1 MKKLS
6 LLKNCTFLFLVFLIG
21 FESHAQFFP
30 EKKYPQDFFQWP
42 VGTEPGIVANFG
54 ELRPNHYHMGL
65 DCRTESRVNLPVLA
79 AADGYVSKINIDPTG
94 FGRALYISHPNGMT
108 TLYAHLNDFSPDIE
122 SYIQEQQYK
131 LKQWKVQIDV
141 PANLLKVQKG
151 EFIARSGNT
160 GGSQGP
166 HLHFEVRDTK
176 TDKVLNPLLMG
187 FPIEDNIP
195 PVILKLAVYD
205 RHYSTYEQTPKIY
218 ALKKINGVYQP
229 VGGKIKVSTDLV
241 SFAISAFDK
250 YTGSTNQNGIY
261 SAILFNNGKAITG
274 FAMDS
279 ISYDETRYLN
289 AHIDF
294 KTRNNGGPFLQHVS
308 PLPGYQQGIYKTVK
322 GENGNIQLQ
331 TEVSNE
337 IKIAVSDAAGNV
349 SNIIFTINDNGIREK
364 RKSFAGPLFEPNNIN
379 VFENDK
385 VSFYMKDSAIY
396 DAFHFNFRE
405 VQNAL
410 GTAYYLQDDDVPVQ
424 QYYPIKIKGNFN
436 VEDTG
441 KIEMK
446 MISHGRT
453 KFRKAIYKNGWY
465 ESSFRDFGVFQL
477 VKDITPPV
485 VTPLWGFRDGVDAS
499 NMNRIAFSAIDNT
512 QEIVDFTGLLDGQWL
527 LFSNDKGKTFIYNF
541 DKYCTPGEHSLELI
555 VRDVVGN
562 ETRKVYRF
570 RR

>member
-1 MKKLS
+1 MMRKIIYS
-6 LLKNCTFLFLVFLIG
+6 FVLVCFIVPH
-21 FESHAQFFP
+21 FVSAQFFDH
-30 EKKYPQDFFQWP
+30 KAYPQHYFQWP
-42 VGTEPGIVANFG
+42 VGTAPGIVANFG

-65 DCRTESRVNLPVLA
+65 DCRTESRVNLSVLA

-108 TLYAHLNDFSPDIE
+108 TLYAHLNDFSPEIE
-122 SYIQEQQYK
+122 NYIQEQQYK
-131 LKQWKVQIDV
+131 LKQWRVQIEV
-141 PANLLKVQKG
+141 PADLLKVSKG
-151 EFIARSGNT
+151 QLIARSGNT

-176 TDKVLNPLLMG
+176 SDKVLNPLLMG
-187 FPIEDNIP
+187 FPIEDNIA

-205 RHYSTYEQTPKIY
+205 RRYSTYEQTPKIY
-218 ALKKINGVYQP
+218 ALKKVNGVYQP
-229 VGGKIKVSTDLV
+229 LGGKIKVNTDKV

-261 SAILFNNGKAITG
+261 SAVLFNNGKAISG

-279 ISYDETRYLN
+279 ISYDETRFLN

-294 KTRNNGGPFLQHVS
+294 KTRNNGGPFLQYLS
-308 PLPGYQQGIYKTVK
+308 PLPGYKDGIYKTAK
-322 GENGNIQLQ
+322 GENGIITLFDENAHD
-331 TEVSNE
+331 
-337 IKIAVSDAAGNV
+337 IKIEVVDAQNNSSTLKFDLIKEAVS
-349 SNIIFTINDNGIREK
+349 EK
-364 RKSFAGPLFEPNNIN
+364 KNTQGLIFEPNTINI
-379 VFENDK
+379 FENEK

-396 DAFHFNFRE
+396 DYFHFKFRE
-405 VQNAL
+405 APNAM

-436 VEDTG
+436 IEDTS

-453 KFRKAIYKNGWY
+453 KFKKAVYKNGWY
-465 ESSFRDFGVFQL
+465 ESSFRDFGMFQL
-477 VKDITPPV
+477 ILDKTPPV
-485 VTPLWGFRDGVDAS
+485 VSPLWGFRDGADVS
-499 NMNRIAFSAIDNT
+499 KTNKIAFSAIDNT
-512 QEIVDFTGLLDGQWL
+512 EEIVDFTGLLDGQWL

-555 VRDVVGN
+555 VKDVVGN
-562 ETRKVYRF
+562 TTRKVYRF

>member
-1 MKKLS
+1 MVL
-6 LLKNCTFLFLVFLIG
+6 LIG
-21 FESHAQFFP
+21 STSFAQLFP
-30 EKKYPQDFFQWP
+30 QKKYPQDYFQWP

-108 TLYAHLNDFSPDIE
+108 TLYAHLNDFSPEIE
-122 SYIQEQQYK
+122 NYIQEQQYK
-131 LKQWKVQIDV
+131 LKQWRVQIDV
-141 PANLLKVQKG
+141 PANLLNVKKG
-151 EFIARSGNT
+151 ELIARSGNT

-187 FPIEDNIP
+187 FPIEDNIA

-205 RHYSTYEQTPKIY
+205 RRYSTYEQIPKIY
-218 ALKKINGVYQP
+218 ALKKVNGVYQP
-229 VGGKIKVSTDLV
+229 LGGKIKVNTDKV
-241 SFAISAFDK
+241 SFAICAFDK

-261 SAILFNNGKAITG
+261 SAVLFNNGKVISG

-279 ISYDETRYLN
+279 ISYDETRFLN

-294 KTRNNGGPFLQHVS
+294 KTKNNGGPFLQYLS
-308 PLPGYQQGIYKTVK
+308 PLPGYKEGIYKTAK
-322 GENGNIQLQ
+322 GENGIITLFDENAHDMKI
-331 TEVSNE
+331 EVVDAQNNSSIMKFDL
-337 IKIAVSDAAGNV
+337 IKEAVS
-349 SNIIFTINDNGIREK
+349 EK
-364 RKSFAGPLFEPNNIN
+364 KNTQGLIFEPNTINI
-379 VFENDK
+379 FENDK

-396 DAFHFNFRE
+396 DYFHFKFRE
-405 VQNAL
+405 APNAL

-436 VEDTG
+436 IEDTG

-446 MISHGRT
+446 MNSHGRT
-453 KFRKAIYKNGWY
+453 KFKKAVYKNGWY

-477 VKDITPPV
+477 ILDKTPPV
-485 VTPLWGFRDGVDAS
+485 VAPLWGFRDGADVS
-499 NMNRIAFSAIDNT
+499 KTNKIAISAIDNT

-555 VRDVVGN
+555 VKDLVGN
-562 ETRKVYRF
+562 TTRKVYRF

>member
-1 MKKLS
+1 MRKIIYS
-6 LLKNCTFLFLVFLIG
+6 FVLVCFIVPH
-21 FESHAQFFP
+21 FVSAQFFDH
-30 EKKYPQDFFQWP
+30 KAYPQHYFQWP
-42 VGTEPGIVANFG
+42 VGTAPGIVANFG

-65 DCRTESRVNLPVLA
+65 DCRTESRVNLSVLA

-108 TLYAHLNDFSPDIE
+108 TLYAHLNDFSPEIE
-122 SYIQEQQYK
+122 NYIQEQQYK
-131 LKQWKVQIDV
+131 LKQWRVQIDV
-141 PANLLKVQKG
+141 PANLLNVKKG
-151 EFIARSGNT
+151 ELIARSGNT

-187 FPIEDNIP
+187 FPIEDNIA

-205 RHYSTYEQTPKIY
+205 RRYSTYEQTPKIY
-218 ALKKINGVYQP
+218 ALKKVNGVYQP
-229 VGGKIKVSTDLV
+229 LGGKIKVNTDKV

-261 SAILFNNGKAITG
+261 SAVLFNNGKAISG

-279 ISYDETRYLN
+279 ISYDETRFLN

-294 KTRNNGGPFLQHVS
+294 KTKNNGGPFLQYLS
-308 PLPGYQQGIYKTVK
+308 PLPGYKDGIYKTAK
-322 GENGNIQLQ
+322 GENGIITLFDENAHD
-331 TEVSNE
+331 
-337 IKIAVSDAAGNV
+337 IKIEVVDAQNNSSILKFDLIKEAVS
-349 SNIIFTINDNGIREK
+349 EK
-364 RKSFAGPLFEPNNIN
+364 KNTQGLIFEPNTINI
-379 VFENDK
+379 FENDK

-396 DAFHFNFRE
+396 DYFHFKFRE
-405 VQNAL
+405 APNVM

-436 VEDTG
+436 IEDTG

-453 KFRKAIYKNGWY
+453 KFKKAVYKNGWY
-465 ESSFRDFGVFQL
+465 ESSFRDFGMFQL
-477 VKDITPPV
+477 ILDKTPPV
-485 VTPLWGFRDGVDAS
+485 VSPLWGFRDGADVS
-499 NMNRIAFSAIDNT
+499 KTNKIAFSAIDNT

-555 VRDVVGN
+555 VKDVVGN
-562 ETRKVYRF
+562 ETRKMYRF

>member
-1 MKKLS
+1 
-6 LLKNCTFLFLVFLIG
+6 LFG
-21 FESHAQFFP
+21 FAAFAQLFP
-30 EKKYPQDFFQWP
+30 EKNYPQHYFQWP
-42 VGTEPGIVANFG
+42 VGTAPGIVANFG

-108 TLYAHLNDFSPDIE
+108 TLYAHLNEFNPEIE
-122 SYIQEQQYK
+122 NYIEEQQYK
-131 LKQWKVQIDV
+131 LKQWKVQIEV
-141 PANLLKVQKG
+141 PANVLKVEKG

-176 TDKVLNPLLMG
+176 SDKVLNPLLMG
-187 FPIEDNIP
+187 FPIEDNIA

-205 RHYSTYEQTPKIY
+205 RRYSTYEQTPKIY
-218 ALKKINGVYQP
+218 ALKKVNGVYQP
-229 VGGKIKVSTDLV
+229 LGGKIKVNTDKV

-261 SAILFNNGKAITG
+261 SAILFNNDKAISG
-274 FAMDS
+274 FEMDI
-279 ISYDETRYLN
+279 ISYDETRFLN

-294 KTRNNGGPFLQHVS
+294 KTRNNGGPFLQYLS
-308 PLPGYQQGIYKTVK
+308 PLPGYQNGIYKTAK
-322 GENGNIQLQ
+322 GENGIIYLSDENIH
-331 TEVSNE
+331 N
-337 IKIAVSDAAGNV
+337 IKIDVADAQNNSSVLKFDLIKESVSEKK
-349 SNIIFTINDNGIREK
+349 NISG
-364 RKSFAGPLFEPNNIN
+364 LVFEPNTINI
-379 VFENDK
+379 FENDK

-396 DAFHFNFRE
+396 DYFHFKFRE
-405 VQNAL
+405 APNAL

-436 VEDTG
+436 IEDTG

-446 MISHGRT
+446 MMSHGRT
-453 KFRKAIYKNGWY
+453 KFKKAIYKNGWY
-465 ESSFRDFGVFQL
+465 ESSFRDFGMFQL
-477 VKDITPPV
+477 ILDKTPPV
-485 VTPLWGFRDGVDAS
+485 VAPLWGFRDGADVS
-499 NMNRIAFSAIDNT
+499 KTNKIAFSAIDNT

-555 VRDVVGN
+555 VKDLVGN
-562 ETRKVYRF
+562 TTRKVYRF

>member
-1 MKKLS
+1 MKKIIYS
-6 LLKNCTFLFLVFLIG
+6 FVLVCFIVPH
-21 FESHAQFFP
+21 FVSAQFFDH
-30 EKKYPQDFFQWP
+30 KAYPQNYFQWP
-42 VGTEPGIVANFG
+42 VGTAPGIVANFG

-65 DCRTESRVNLPVLA
+65 DCRTESRVNLPILA

-108 TLYAHLNDFSPDIE
+108 TLYAHLNDFSPEIE
-122 SYIQEQQYK
+122 NYIQEQQYK
-131 LKQWKVQIDV
+131 LKQWRVQIEV
-141 PANLLKVQKG
+141 PANLLNVKKG
-151 EFIARSGNT
+151 ELIARSGNT

-205 RHYSTYEQTPKIY
+205 RRYSTYEQTPKIY
-218 ALKKINGVYQP
+218 ALKKVNGIYQP
-229 VGGKIKVSTDLV
+229 LGGKIKVNTDKV
-241 SFAISAFDK
+241 SFAISAFDI

-261 SAILFNNGKAITG
+261 SAVLFNNGKAISG

-294 KTRNNGGPFLQHVS
+294 KTRNNGGAFLQHVS
-308 PLPGYQQGIYKTVK
+308 PLPGYQHGIYKTSK
-322 GENGNIQLQ
+322 GENGNVYLQ
-331 TEVSNE
+331 IGVTNE

-349 SNIIFTINDNGIREK
+349 SNIIFTINDDGIREK
-364 RKSFAGPLFEPNNIN
+364 RKSFEGQLFEPNNIN

-396 DAFHFNFRE
+396 DSFHFSFRE
-405 VQNAL
+405 VVTAT
-410 GTAYYLQDDDVPVQ
+410 GPAYYLQDDEVPVQ

-436 VEDTG
+436 IEDTG

-446 MISHGRT
+446 MNSHGKT
-453 KFRKAIYKNGWY
+453 KFKKAVYKNGWY

-477 VKDITPPV
+477 VLDKTPPLV
-485 VTPLWGFRDGVDAS
+485 APLWGFRDGADVS
-499 NMNRIAFSAIDNT
+499 KMNKIAFSAIDNT
-512 QEIVDFTGLLDGQWL
+512 DEIVDFTGLLDGQWL

-555 VRDVVGN
+555 VKDVVGN
-562 ETRKVYRF
+562 ETRKRYRF

>member
-1 MKKLS
+1 MMKKIIY
-6 LLKNCTFLFLVFLIG
+6 CFVLVCFIVPR
-21 FESHAQFFP
+21 FVSAQFFDQ
-30 EKKYPQDFFQWP
+30 KAYPQNYFQWP
-42 VGTEPGIVANFG
+42 VGTAPGIVANFG

-65 DCRTESRVNLPVLA
+65 DCRTESRVNLPILA
-79 AADGYVSKINIDPTG
+79 AADGYISKINIDPTG

-108 TLYAHLNDFSPDIE
+108 TLYSHLNDFSPEIE
-122 SYIQEQQYK
+122 NYIQAQQYK
-131 LKQWKVQIDV
+131 LKLWKVQIEV
-141 PANLLKVQKG
+141 PANLLNVKKG
-151 EFIARSGNT
+151 ELIARSGNT

-205 RHYSTYEQTPKIY
+205 RRYSTYEQTPKIY
-218 ALKKINGVYQP
+218 ALKKVNGVYQP
-229 VGGKIKVSTDLV
+229 LGGKIKVNTNQV

-261 SAILFNNGKAITG
+261 SAVLFNNGKAISG

-294 KTRNNGGPFLQHVS
+294 KTRNNGGAFLQHVS
-308 PLPGYQQGIYKTVK
+308 PLPGYQHGIYKTSK
-322 GENGNIQLQ
+322 GENGNVYLQ
-331 TEVSNE
+331 IGVTNE
-337 IKIAVSDAAGNV
+337 IKIAVSDVAGNV
-349 SNIIFTINDNGIREK
+349 SNIIFTINDDGIREK
-364 RKSFAGPLFEPNNIN
+364 RKSFEGQLFEPNNIN

-396 DAFHFNFRE
+396 DSFHFLFRE
-405 VQNAL
+405 VVTAI
-410 GTAYYLQDDDVPVQ
+410 GPAYYLQDDEIPVQ

-436 VEDTG
+436 IEDTG

-446 MISHGRT
+446 MNSHGKT
-453 KFRKAIYKNGWY
+453 KFKKAVYKNGWY
-465 ESSFRDFGVFQL
+465 EASFRDFGVFQL
-477 VKDITPPV
+477 ILDKTPPV
-485 VTPLWGFRDGVDAS
+485 VTPIWGFKDGVVAS
-499 NMNRIAFSAIDNT
+499 KMNSIAFSAIDNT
-512 QEIVDFTGLLDGQWL
+512 EEIVDFTGLLDGQWL
-527 LFSNDKGKTFIYNF
+527 LFSNDKGKTFIYKF
-541 DKYCTPGEHSLELI
+541 DKYCPPGEHSLELI
-555 VRDVVGN
+555 VKDVVGN
-562 ETRKVYRF
+562 TTRKVYRF

>member
-1 MKKLS
+1 MKKIIYS
-6 LLKNCTFLFLVFLIG
+6 FVLVCFIVPH
-21 FESHAQFFP
+21 FVSAQFFDH
-30 EKKYPQDFFQWP
+30 KAYPQNYFQWP
-42 VGTEPGIVANFG
+42 VGTAPGIVANFG

-65 DCRTESRVNLPVLA
+65 DCRTESRVNLPILA

-108 TLYAHLNDFSPDIE
+108 TLYAHLNDFSPEIE
-122 SYIQEQQYK
+122 NYIQEQQYK
-131 LKQWKVQIDV
+131 LKLWKVQIEV
-141 PANLLKVQKG
+141 PANLLNVKKG
-151 EFIARSGNT
+151 ELIARSGNT

-205 RHYSTYEQTPKIY
+205 RRYSTYEQTPKIY
-218 ALKKINGVYQP
+218 ALKKVNGIYQP
-229 VGGKIKVSTDLV
+229 LGGKIKVNTDQV

-261 SAILFNNGKAITG
+261 SAVIFNNGKAISG

-294 KTRNNGGPFLQHVS
+294 KTRNNGGAFLQHVS
-308 PLPGYQQGIYKTVK
+308 PLPGYQHGIYKTSK
-322 GENGNIQLQ
+322 GENGNVYLQ
-331 TEVSNE
+331 IGVTNE

-349 SNIIFTINDNGIREK
+349 SNIIFTINDDGIREK
-364 RKSFAGPLFEPNNIN
+364 RKSFEGLLFEPNNIN

-396 DAFHFNFRE
+396 DSFHFSFRE
-405 VQNAL
+405 VVTAT
-410 GTAYYLQDDDVPVQ
+410 GPAYYLQDDEVPVQ

-436 VEDTG
+436 IEDTG

-446 MISHGRT
+446 MNSHGKT
-453 KFRKAIYKNGWY
+453 KFKKAVYKNGWY

-477 VKDITPPV
+477 VLDKTPPLV
-485 VTPLWGFRDGVDAS
+485 APLWGFRDGADVS
-499 NMNRIAFSAIDNT
+499 KMNKIAFSAIDNT
-512 QEIVDFTGLLDGQWL
+512 DEIVDFTGLLDGQWL

-555 VRDVVGN
+555 VKDVVGN
-562 ETRKVYRF
+562 ETRKRYRF

>member
-1 MKKLS
+1 MKKNLLLIVVLLMGLS
-6 LLKNCTFLFLVFLIG
+6 SFAQLFPKKN
-21 FESHAQFFP
+21 
-30 EKKYPQDFFQWP
+30 YPQNYFQWP

-108 TLYAHLNDFSPDIE
+108 TLYAHLNDFNPEIE
-122 SYIQEQQYK
+122 NYIQEQQYK
-131 LKQWKVQIDV
+131 LKQWRVQIEV
-141 PANLLKVQKG
+141 PANLLKVEKG

-205 RHYSTYEQTPKIY
+205 RRYSTYEQTPKIY
-218 ALKKINGVYQP
+218 ALKKVNGVYQP
-229 VGGKIKVSTDLV
+229 LGGKIKVNTNKV

-261 SAILFNNGKAITG
+261 KAIVFNNDKAISG
-274 FAMDS
+274 FEMDS
-279 ISYDETRYLN
+279 ISYDETRFLN

-294 KTRNNGGPFLQHVS
+294 KTRNNGGPFLQHLS
-308 PLPGYQQGIYKTVK
+308 PLPGYQDGIYKTAK
-322 GENGNIQLQ
+322 GENGIITLFDGNAHD
-331 TEVSNE
+331 
-337 IKIAVSDAAGNV
+337 IKIEVVDAQNNSSIVKFDLIMEAVS
-349 SNIIFTINDNGIREK
+349 EK
-364 RKSFAGPLFEPNNIN
+364 KNTPGLVFEPNTINI
-379 VFENDK
+379 FENDK

-396 DAFHFNFRE
+396 DNFHFKFRE
-405 VQNAL
+405 APNAL
-410 GTAYYLQDDDVPVQ
+410 GTAYYLHDEDVPVQ

-436 VEDTG
+436 IEDTG

-446 MISHGRT
+446 INSHGRT
-453 KFRKAIYKNGWY
+453 KFKKAVYKNGWY

-477 VKDITPPV
+477 ILDKTPPV
-485 VTPLWGFRDGVDAS
+485 VAPLWGFRDGADVS
-499 NMNRIAFSAIDNT
+499 KLNRIAFSAIDNT

-555 VRDVVGN
+555 VKDVVGN
-562 ETRKVYRF
+562 ETRKIYRF

>member
-1 MKKLS
+1 MRKIIYSFVLVCIFIPRFV
-6 LLKNCTFLFLVFLIG
+6 NAQLF
-21 FESHAQFFP
+21 EHKAYSQN
-30 EKKYPQDFFQWP
+30 YFQWP

-108 TLYAHLNDFSPDIE
+108 TLYAHLNDFNPEIE
-122 SYIQEQQYK
+122 DYIHEQQYK
-131 LKQWKVQIDV
+131 LKQWKVQIEV
-141 PANLLKVQKG
+141 PANLLKVKKG
-151 EFIARSGNT
+151 ELIAQSGNT

-205 RHYSTYEQTPKIY
+205 RRYSTYEQTPKIY
-218 ALKKINGVYQP
+218 ALKKVNGVYQP
-229 VGGKIKVSTDLV
+229 IGGKIKVNTDKV

-261 SAILFNNGKAITG
+261 SAILFINDKAISG
-274 FAMDS
+274 FEMDS

-294 KTRNNGGPFLQHVS
+294 KTRNNGGPFLQHLS
-308 PLPGYQQGIYKTVK
+308 PLPGYKDGIYKTAK
-322 GENGNIQLQ
+322 GENGVVKL
-331 TEVSNE
+331 EAGMVKD
-337 IKIAVSDAAGNV
+337 IKIEVADAAGNT
-349 SNIIFTINDNGIREK
+349 SNVAFTITADGIQEM
-364 RKSFAGPLFEPNNIN
+364 RKEFFGPQFEPNQINI
-379 VFENDK
+379 FENDK
-385 VSFYMKDSAIY
+385 LSFYMKDSAIY
-396 DAFHFNFRE
+396 DFFHFKIRE
-405 VQNAL
+405 VNNAA
-410 GTAYYLQDDDVPVQ
+410 GTAFYLQDDEVPVQ
-424 QYYPIKIKGNFN
+424 QYFPIKIKGNFN

-446 MISHGRT
+446 MNSHGGT
-453 KFRKAIYKNGWY
+453 KFKKAVYKNGWY
-465 ESSFRDFGVFQL
+465 EASFRDFGLFQL
-477 VKDITPPV
+477 VVDKTPPV
-485 VTPLWGFRDGVDAS
+485 VAPLWGFRDGVDAS
-499 NMNRIAFSAIDNT
+499 KMNRIAFSAIDNT
-512 QEIVDFTGLLDGQWL
+512 EEIVDFTGLLDGQWL
-527 LFSNDKGKTFIYNF
+527 LFSNDKGRTFIYNF
-541 DKYCTPGEHSLELI
+541 DKYCPPGEHSLELI
-555 VRDVVGN
+555 VKDVVGN

>member
-1 MKKLS
+1 MMRKIIYS
-6 LLKNCTFLFLVFLIG
+6 FVLVCFIVPH
-21 FESHAQFFP
+21 FVSAQFFDH
-30 EKKYPQDFFQWP
+30 KAYPQNYFQWP
-42 VGTEPGIVANFG
+42 VGTAPGIVANFG

-65 DCRTESRVNLPVLA
+65 DCRTESRVNLPILA

-108 TLYAHLNDFSPDIE
+108 TLYAHLNDFSSEIE
-122 SYIQEQQYK
+122 NYIQEQQYK
-131 LKQWKVQIDV
+131 LKLWKVQIEV
-141 PANLLKVQKG
+141 PANLLKVEKG
-151 EFIARSGNT
+151 KFIARSGNT

-205 RHYSTYEQTPKIY
+205 RRYSTYEQTPKIY
-218 ALKKINGVYQP
+218 ALKKVNGIYQP
-229 VGGKIKVSTDLV
+229 LGGKIKVNTDQV

-261 SAILFNNGKAITG
+261 SAVIFNNGKAISG

-294 KTRNNGGPFLQHVS
+294 KTRNNGGAFLQHVS
-308 PLPGYQQGIYKTVK
+308 PLPGYQHGIYKTSK
-322 GENGNIQLQ
+322 GENGNVYLQ
-331 TEVSNE
+331 IGVTNE

-349 SNIIFTINDNGIREK
+349 SNIIFTINDDGIREK
-364 RKSFAGPLFEPNNIN
+364 RKSFEGQLFEPNYIN

-396 DAFHFNFRE
+396 DSFHFSFRE
-405 VQNAL
+405 VVTAT
-410 GTAYYLQDDDVPVQ
+410 GPAYYLQDDEVPVQ

-436 VEDTG
+436 IEDTG

-446 MISHGRT
+446 MNSHGKT
-453 KFRKAIYKNGWY
+453 KFKKAVYKNGWY

-477 VKDITPPV
+477 VLDKTPPV
-485 VTPLWGFRDGVDAS
+485 VAPLWGFRDGADVS
-499 NMNRIAFSAIDNT
+499 KMNKIAFSAIDNT
-512 QEIVDFTGLLDGQWL
+512 DEIVDFTGLLDGKWL

-555 VRDVVGN
+555 VKDVVGN
-562 ETRKVYRF
+562 TTRKVYRF

>member
-1 MKKLS
+1 MMKKIIYNS
-6 LLKNCTFLFLVFLIG
+6 VLFCFIIPHFV
-21 FESHAQFFP
+21 SAQFFDNKVYP
-30 EKKYPQDFFQWP
+30 KYYFQWP
-42 VGTEPGIVANFG
+42 VETEPGIVANFG

-65 DCRTESRVNLPVLA
+65 DCRTESRVNMPILA

-94 FGRALYISHPNGMT
+94 FGRALYISHPNRMT
-108 TLYAHLNDFSPDIE
+108 TLYAHLNDFSPEIE
-122 SYIQEQQYK
+122 NYIQEQQYK
-131 LKQWKVQIDV
+131 LQQWKLQIDV
-141 PANLLKVQKG
+141 PTNLLKVTKG
-151 EFIARSGNT
+151 ELIARSGNT

-205 RHYSTYEQTPKIY
+205 RCYSTYEQSPKIY
-218 ALKKINGVYQP
+218 TLKKVNGMYQP
-229 VGGKIKVSTDLV
+229 LGGKIKVNTNKV

-250 YTGSTNQNGIY
+250 YTGSTNQNGIF
-261 SAILFNNGKAITG
+261 SAVLFNNGKAISG

-308 PLPGYQQGIYKTVK
+308 PLPGYQHGIYKTAK
-322 GENGNIQLQ
+322 GENGNVNLE
-331 TEVSNE
+331 TGLENE

-349 SNIIFTINDNGIREK
+349 SNIIFTIKDDGIREK
-364 RKSFAGPLFEPNNIN
+364 RKSFEGLLFEPNNIN

-396 DAFHFNFRE
+396 DSFHFKLRE
-405 VQNAL
+405 VATST
-410 GTAYYLQDDDVPVQ
+410 GPAYYLQDDEVPVQ
-424 QYYPIKIKGNFN
+424 QYYPIKIKGNFKI
-436 VEDTG
+436 EDTG

-446 MISHGRT
+446 LISHGKT
-453 KFRKAIYKNGWY
+453 KFKKAVYKNGWH

-477 VKDITPPV
+477 VLDKTPPV
-485 VTPLWGFRDGVDAS
+485 VAPLWGFRDGADVS
-499 NMNRIAFSAIDNT
+499 KINKIAFSAIDNT
-512 QEIVDFTGLLDGQWL
+512 NEIVDFTGSLDGQWL
-527 LFSNDKGKTFIYNF
+527 LFSNDKGKTFIYDF
-541 DKYCTPGEHSLELI
+541 DKNCTPGEHSLVLI
-555 VRDVVGN
+555 VKDVVGN
-562 ETRKVYRF
+562 TTRKVYRF

>member
-1 MKKLS
+1 MKKY
-6 LLKNCTFLFLVFLIG
+6 LLLIIILFIGSATF
-21 FESHAQFFP
+21 AQLFP
-30 EKKYPQDFFQWP
+30 EKNYPQHYFQWP

-108 TLYAHLNDFSPDIE
+108 TLYAHLNDFNPEIE
-122 SYIQEQQYK
+122 NYIEEQQYK
-131 LKQWKVQIDV
+131 LQQWKVQIDV
-141 PANLLKVQKG
+141 PANLLKVTKG
-151 EFIARSGNT
+151 ELIARSGNT

-176 TDKVLNPLLMG
+176 SDKVLNPLLMG

-205 RHYSTYEQTPKIY
+205 RRYSTYEQTPKIY
-218 ALKKINGVYQP
+218 ALKKVNGVYQP
-229 VGGKIKVSTDLV
+229 LGGKIKVNTNKV

-261 SAILFNNGKAITG
+261 RAVIYDNDESISG
-274 FAMDS
+274 FEMDS

-294 KTRNNGGPFLQHVS
+294 KTRNNGGPFLQYLS
-308 PLPGYQQGIYKTVK
+308 PLPGYKDGIYKTAK
-322 GENGNIQLQ
+322 GENGIITLSDENAH
-331 TEVSNE
+331 N
-337 IKIAVSDAAGNV
+337 IKIEVLDAHNNSSILKFDLVKDIVSEKK
-349 SNIIFTINDNGIREK
+349 NIPGLI
-364 RKSFAGPLFEPNNIN
+364 FEPNTIN

-396 DAFHFNFRE
+396 DYFHFKFRE
-405 VQNAL
+405 APNTM
-410 GTAYYLQDDDVPVQ
+410 GTAYYLQDDEVPVQ
-424 QYYPIKIKGNFN
+424 QYFPIKIKGNFN
-436 VEDTG
+436 IEDTG

-453 KFRKAIYKNGWY
+453 KFKKAVYKNGWY

-477 VKDITPPV
+477 ILDKTPPV
-485 VTPLWGFRDGVDAS
+485 VAPLWGFRDGANVS
-499 NMNRIAFSAIDNT
+499 KVNKIAFSAIDNT

-527 LFSNDKGKTFIYNF
+527 LFTNDKGKTFIYNF

-555 VRDVVGN
+555 VKDVVGN
-562 ETRKVYRF
+562 TTRKVYRF

>member
-1 MKKLS
+1 MKKN
-6 LLKNCTFLFLVFLIG
+6 LLFVTALLFCSF
-21 FESHAQFFP
+21 SQAQLFP
-30 EKKYPQDFFQWP
+30 EKKYPQNYFQWP

-108 TLYAHLNDFSPDIE
+108 TLYAHLNDFSPEIE
-122 SYIQEQQYK
+122 NYIEEQQYK
-131 LKQWKVQIDV
+131 LQQWKVQIDV
-141 PANLLKVQKG
+141 PANLLKVTKG
-151 EFIARSGNT
+151 ELIARSGNT

-176 TDKVLNPLLMG
+176 SDKVLNPLLMG

-195 PVILKLAVYD
+195 PVILKLAIYD
-205 RHYSTYEQTPKIY
+205 RRYSTYEQMPKIY
-218 ALKKINGVYQP
+218 FLKKVNGVYQP
-229 VGGKIKVSTDLV
+229 LGGKIKVNTNKV

-261 SAILFNNGKAITG
+261 RAVIYDNDESISG
-274 FAMDS
+274 FEMDN

-294 KTRNNGGPFLQHVS
+294 KTRNNGGPFLQYLS
-308 PLPGYQQGIYKTVK
+308 PLPGYKDGIYKTAK
-322 GENGNIQLQ
+322 GENGIITLSDENAH
-331 TEVSNE
+331 S
-337 IKIAVSDAAGNV
+337 IKIEVIDAHNNSSILKFDLVKDVVSEKK
-349 SNIIFTINDNGIREK
+349 NIPGLI
-364 RKSFAGPLFEPNNIN
+364 FEPNTIN

-396 DAFHFNFRE
+396 DYFHFKFRE
-405 VQNAL
+405 APNAM
-410 GTAYYLQDDDVPVQ
+410 GTAYYLQDDEVPVQ
-424 QYYPIKIKGNFN
+424 QYFPIKIKGNFN
-436 VEDTG
+436 IEDTG

-453 KFRKAIYKNGWY
+453 KFKKAVYKNGWY

-477 VKDITPPV
+477 ILDKTPPV
-485 VTPLWGFRDGVDAS
+485 VAPLWGFRDGADVS
-499 NMNRIAFSAIDNT
+499 KINKIAFSAIDNT

-555 VRDVVGN
+555 VKDVVGN
-562 ETRKVYRF
+562 TTKKMYRF

>member
-1 MKKLS
+1 MKKIIYS
-6 LLKNCTFLFLVFLIG
+6 FVLVCFIVPH
-21 FESHAQFFP
+21 FVSAQFFDH
-30 EKKYPQDFFQWP
+30 KAYPQNYFQWP
-42 VGTEPGIVANFG
+42 VGTAPGIVANFG

-65 DCRTESRVNLPVLA
+65 DCRTESRVNLPILA

-108 TLYAHLNDFSPDIE
+108 TLYAHLNDFSPEIE
-122 SYIQEQQYK
+122 NYIQEQQYK
-131 LKQWKVQIDV
+131 LKLWKVQIEV
-141 PANLLKVQKG
+141 PANLLNVKKG
-151 EFIARSGNT
+151 ELIARSGNT

-205 RHYSTYEQTPKIY
+205 RRYSTYEQTPKIY
-218 ALKKINGVYQP
+218 ALKKVNGIYQP
-229 VGGKIKVSTDLV
+229 LGGKIKVNTDKV

-261 SAILFNNGKAITG
+261 SAVIFNNGKAISG

-294 KTRNNGGPFLQHVS
+294 KTRNNGGAFLQHVS
-308 PLPGYQQGIYKTVK
+308 PLPGYQHGIYKTSK
-322 GENGNIQLQ
+322 GENGNVYLQ
-331 TEVSNE
+331 IGVTNE

-349 SNIIFTINDNGIREK
+349 SNIIFTINDDGIREK
-364 RKSFAGPLFEPNNIN
+364 RKSFEGLLFEPNNIN

-396 DAFHFNFRE
+396 DSFHFSFRE
-405 VQNAL
+405 VVTAT
-410 GTAYYLQDDDVPVQ
+410 GPAYYLQDDEVPVQ

-436 VEDTG
+436 IEDTG

-446 MISHGRT
+446 MNSHGKT
-453 KFRKAIYKNGWY
+453 KFKKAVYKNGWY

-477 VKDITPPV
+477 VLDKTPPLV
-485 VTPLWGFRDGVDAS
+485 APLWGFRDGADVS
-499 NMNRIAFSAIDNT
+499 KMNKIAFSAIDNT
-512 QEIVDFTGLLDGQWL
+512 DEIVDFTGLLDGQWL

-555 VRDVVGN
+555 VKDVVGN
-562 ETRKVYRF
+562 ETRKRYRF

>member
-1 MKKLS
+1 MRKIIYS
-6 LLKNCTFLFLVFLIG
+6 FVLVCFIVPH
-21 FESHAQFFP
+21 FVSAQFFDH
-30 EKKYPQDFFQWP
+30 KAYPQNYFQWP
-42 VGTEPGIVANFG
+42 VGTAPGIVANFG

-65 DCRTESRVNLPVLA
+65 DCRTESRVNLPILA

-108 TLYAHLNDFSPDIE
+108 TLYAHLNDFSSEIE
-122 SYIQEQQYK
+122 NYIQEQQYK
-131 LKQWKVQIDV
+131 LKLWKVQIEV
-141 PANLLKVQKG
+141 PANLLKVEKG
-151 EFIARSGNT
+151 KFIARSGNT

-205 RHYSTYEQTPKIY
+205 RRYSTYEQTPKIY
-218 ALKKINGVYQP
+218 ALKKVNGIYQP
-229 VGGKIKVSTDLV
+229 LGGKIKVNTDQV

-261 SAILFNNGKAITG
+261 SAVIFNNGKAISG

-294 KTRNNGGPFLQHVS
+294 KTRNNGGAFLQHVS
-308 PLPGYQQGIYKTVK
+308 PLPGYQHGIYKTSK
-322 GENGNIQLQ
+322 GENGNVYLQ
-331 TEVSNE
+331 IGVTNE

-349 SNIIFTINDNGIREK
+349 SNIIFTINDDGIREK
-364 RKSFAGPLFEPNNIN
+364 RKSFEGQLFEPNYIN

-396 DAFHFNFRE
+396 DSFHFSFRE
-405 VQNAL
+405 VVTAT
-410 GTAYYLQDDDVPVQ
+410 GPAYYLQDDEVPVQ

-436 VEDTG
+436 IEDTG

-446 MISHGRT
+446 MNSHGKT
-453 KFRKAIYKNGWY
+453 KFKKAVYKNGWY

-477 VKDITPPV
+477 VLDKTPPV
-485 VTPLWGFRDGVDAS
+485 VAPLWGFRDGADVS
-499 NMNRIAFSAIDNT
+499 KMNKIAFSAIDNT
-512 QEIVDFTGLLDGQWL
+512 DEIVDFTGLLDGKWL

-555 VRDVVGN
+555 VKDVVGN
-562 ETRKVYRF
+562 TTRKVYRF

>member
-1 MKKLS
+1 MVL
-6 LLKNCTFLFLVFLIG
+6 LIG
-21 FESHAQFFP
+21 STSFAQLFP
-30 EKKYPQDFFQWP
+30 QKKYPQDYFQWP

-94 FGRALYISHPNGMT
+94 FGRALYISHPNGLT
-108 TLYAHLNDFSPDIE
+108 TLYAHLNDFNPEIE
-122 SYIQEQQYK
+122 NYIEEQQYK
-131 LKQWKVQIDV
+131 LKQWKVQIEV
-141 PANLLKVQKG
+141 PANLLKVEKG

-187 FPIEDNIP
+187 FPIQDNIEP
-195 PVILKLAVYD
+195 IILKLAVYD
-205 RHYSTYEQTPKIY
+205 RRYSTYEQTPKIY

-229 VGGKIKVSTDLV
+229 LGGKIKVNSDKV

-261 SAILFNNGKAITG
+261 SAILYNNEKAICG
-274 FAMDS
+274 FEMDS

-289 AHIDF
+289 AHIDH
-294 KTRNNGGPFLQHVS
+294 KTRNNGGPFLQYLS
-308 PLPGYQQGIYKTVK
+308 PLPGYKNGIYKTAT
-322 GENGNIQLQ
+322 GENGIITITDENAL
-331 TEVSNE
+331 S
-337 IKIAVSDAAGNV
+337 IKIVVSDANENFSTLKFDLIKDIV
-349 SNIIFTINDNGIREK
+349 PEK
-364 RKSFAGPLFEPNNIN
+364 KMISGQVFEPNQINI
-379 VFENDK
+379 FENDK
-385 VSFYMKDSAIY
+385 ISFYMKDSAIY
-396 DAFHFNFRE
+396 DFFHFKFRE
-405 VQNAL
+405 ASNAF
-410 GTAYYLQDDDVPVQ
+410 GTAFYLQDDEVPVQ

-446 MISHGRT
+446 MNSHGRT
-453 KFRKAIYKNGWY
+453 KFRKAVYKNGWY

-477 VKDITPPV
+477 ILDKTPPV
-485 VTPLWGFRDGVDAS
+485 VAPLWGFRDGVDAS
-499 NMNRIAFSAIDNT
+499 RLNSIAFSAIDNT
-512 QEIVDFTGLLDGQWL
+512 EEIVDFTGLLDGQWL
-527 LFSNDKGKTFIYNF
+527 LFSNDKGRTFTYKF
-541 DKYCTPGEHSLELI
+541 DKYCPPGEHSLELI
-555 VRDVVGN
+555 VKDLVGN
-562 ETRKVYRF
+562 ETRRVYRF

>member
-1 MKKLS
+1 V
-6 LLKNCTFLFLVFLIG
+6 LLFGFDTF
-21 FESHAQFFP
+21 AQLFP
-30 EKKYPQDFFQWP
+30 EKNYPQHYFQWP
-42 VGTEPGIVANFG
+42 VGTAPGIVANFG

-108 TLYAHLNDFSPDIE
+108 TLYAHLNEFNPEIE
-122 SYIQEQQYK
+122 NYIEEQQYK
-131 LKQWKVQIDV
+131 LKQWRVQIDV
-141 PANLLKVQKG
+141 PANILKVEKG

-176 TDKVLNPLLMG
+176 SDKVLNPLLMG
-187 FPIEDNIP
+187 FPIEDNIA

-205 RHYSTYEQTPKIY
+205 RRYSTYEQTPKIY
-218 ALKKINGVYQP
+218 ALKKVNGVYQP
-229 VGGKIKVSTDLV
+229 LGGKIKVNTDKV

-261 SAILFNNGKAITG
+261 SAILFNNYKAISG
-274 FAMDS
+274 FEMDS
-279 ISYDETRYLN
+279 ISYDETRFLN

-294 KTRNNGGPFLQHVS
+294 KTRNNGGPFLQYLS
-308 PLPGYQQGIYKTVK
+308 PLPGYQDGIYKTAK
-322 GENGNIQLQ
+322 GENGIITLND
-331 TEVSNE
+331 ENAHE
-337 IKIAVSDAAGNV
+337 IKIEVADAQNNSSVLKFDLVKESVS
-349 SNIIFTINDNGIREK
+349 EK
-364 RKSFAGPLFEPNNIN
+364 KNTPGLVFEPNTINI
-379 VFENDK
+379 FENDK

-396 DAFHFNFRE
+396 DYFHFKFRE
-405 VQNAL
+405 APNAL

-424 QYYPIKIKGNFN
+424 QYYPIKIKGNFKI
-436 VEDTG
+436 EDTG

-446 MISHGRT
+446 MMSHGRT
-453 KFRKAIYKNGWY
+453 KFKKAVYKNGWY

-477 VKDITPPV
+477 ILDKTPPV
-485 VTPLWGFRDGVDAS
+485 VAPLWGFRDGADVS
-499 NMNRIAFSAIDNT
+499 KTNKIAFSAIDNT

-555 VRDVVGN
+555 VKDVVGN

-570 RR
+570 MR

>member
-1 MKKLS
+1 MGLSSFAQLFPKK
-6 LLKNCTFLFLVFLIG
+6 N
-21 FESHAQFFP
+21 
-30 EKKYPQDFFQWP
+30 YPQNYFQWP

-108 TLYAHLNDFSPDIE
+108 TLYAHLNDFNPEIE
-122 SYIQEQQYK
+122 NYIQEQQYK
-131 LKQWKVQIDV
+131 LKQWRVQIEV
-141 PANLLKVQKG
+141 PANLLKVEKG

-205 RHYSTYEQTPKIY
+205 RRYSTYEQTPKIY
-218 ALKKINGVYQP
+218 ALKKVNGVYQP
-229 VGGKIKVSTDLV
+229 LGGKIKVNTNKV

-261 SAILFNNGKAITG
+261 KAIVFNNDKAISG
-274 FAMDS
+274 FEMDS
-279 ISYDETRYLN
+279 ISYDETRFLN

-294 KTRNNGGPFLQHVS
+294 KTRNNGGPFLQHLS
-308 PLPGYQQGIYKTVK
+308 PLPGYQDGIYKTAK
-322 GENGNIQLQ
+322 GENGIITLFDGNAHD
-331 TEVSNE
+331 
-337 IKIAVSDAAGNV
+337 IKIEVVDAQNNSSIVKFDLIMEAVS
-349 SNIIFTINDNGIREK
+349 EK
-364 RKSFAGPLFEPNNIN
+364 KNTPGLVFEPNTINI
-379 VFENDK
+379 FENDK

-396 DAFHFNFRE
+396 DNFHFKFRE
-405 VQNAL
+405 APNAL
-410 GTAYYLQDDDVPVQ
+410 GTAYYLHDEDVPVQ

-436 VEDTG
+436 IEDTG

-446 MISHGRT
+446 INSHGRT
-453 KFRKAIYKNGWY
+453 KFKKAVYKNGWY

-477 VKDITPPV
+477 ILDKTPPV
-485 VTPLWGFRDGVDAS
+485 VAPLWGFRDGADVS
-499 NMNRIAFSAIDNT
+499 KLNRIAFSAIDNT

-555 VRDVVGN
+555 VKDVVGN
-562 ETRKVYRF
+562 ETRKIYRF

>member
-1 MKKLS
+1 MKKY
-6 LLKNCTFLFLVFLIG
+6 LLLIMVLLIG
-21 FESHAQFFP
+21 STSFAQLFP
-30 EKKYPQDFFQWP
+30 QKKYPQDYFQWP

-94 FGRALYISHPNGMT
+94 FGRALYISHPNGLT
-108 TLYAHLNDFSPDIE
+108 TLYAHLNDFNPEIE
-122 SYIQEQQYK
+122 NYIEEQQYK
-131 LKQWKVQIDV
+131 LKQWKVQIEV
-141 PANLLKVQKG
+141 PANLLKVEKG

-187 FPIEDNIP
+187 FPIQDNIEP
-195 PVILKLAVYD
+195 IILKLAVYD
-205 RHYSTYEQTPKIY
+205 RRYSTYEQTPKIY

-229 VGGKIKVSTDLV
+229 LGGKIKVNSDKV

-261 SAILFNNGKAITG
+261 SAILYNNEKAICG
-274 FAMDS
+274 FEMDS

-289 AHIDF
+289 AHIDH
-294 KTRNNGGPFLQHVS
+294 KTRNNGGPFLQYLS
-308 PLPGYQQGIYKTVK
+308 PLPGYKNGIYKTAT
-322 GENGNIQLQ
+322 GENGIITITDENAL
-331 TEVSNE
+331 S
-337 IKIAVSDAAGNV
+337 IKIVVSDANENFSTLKFDLIKDIV
-349 SNIIFTINDNGIREK
+349 PEK
-364 RKSFAGPLFEPNNIN
+364 KMISGQVFEPNQINI
-379 VFENDK
+379 FENDK
-385 VSFYMKDSAIY
+385 ISFYMKDSAIY
-396 DAFHFNFRE
+396 DFFHFKFRE
-405 VQNAL
+405 ASNAF
-410 GTAYYLQDDDVPVQ
+410 GTAFYLQDDEVPVQ

-446 MISHGRT
+446 MNSHGRT
-453 KFRKAIYKNGWY
+453 KFRKAVYKNGWY

-477 VKDITPPV
+477 ILDKTPPV
-485 VTPLWGFRDGVDAS
+485 VAPLWGFRDGVDAS
-499 NMNRIAFSAIDNT
+499 RLNSIAFSAIDNT
-512 QEIVDFTGLLDGQWL
+512 EEIVDFTGLLDGQWL
-527 LFSNDKGKTFIYNF
+527 LFSNDKGRTFTYKF
-541 DKYCTPGEHSLELI
+541 DKYCPPGEHSLELI
-555 VRDVVGN
+555 VKDLVGN
-562 ETRKVYRF
+562 ETRRVYRF

>member
-1 MKKLS
+1 LKKQI
-6 LLKNCTFLFLVFLIG
+6 LLIIGLLIG
-21 FESHAQFFP
+21 FASFAQLFP
-30 EKKYPQDFFQWP
+30 TKNYLQNYFQWP
-42 VGTEPGIVANFG
+42 VGTAPGIVANFG

-79 AADGYVSKINIDPTG
+79 AAYGYVSKINIDPTG
-94 FGRALYISHPNGMT
+94 FGRAIYINHPNGMT
-108 TLYAHLNDFSPDIE
+108 TLYAHLNEFNPEIE
-122 SYIQEQQYK
+122 NYIEEQQYK
-131 LKQWKVQIDV
+131 LKQWKVQIEV
-141 PANLLKVQKG
+141 PANVLKVEKG

-176 TDKVLNPLLMG
+176 SDKVLNPLLMG
-187 FPIEDNIP
+187 FPIEDNIA

-205 RHYSTYEQTPKIY
+205 RRYSTYEQTPKIY
-218 ALKKINGVYQP
+218 VLKKINGVYQP
-229 VGGKIKVSTDLV
+229 LGGKIKVNTDKV

-261 SAILFNNGKAITG
+261 SAILYNNEKAISG
-274 FAMDS
+274 FQMDS
-279 ISYDETRYLN
+279 ISYDETRFLN

-294 KTRNNGGPFLQHVS
+294 KTRNNGGPFLQYLS
-308 PLPGYQQGIYKTVK
+308 PLPGYQGGIYKTAK
-322 GENGNIQLQ
+322 GENGIITLND
-331 TEVSNE
+331 ENVHD
-337 IKIAVSDAAGNV
+337 IKIEVADAQNNLSVLKFDLVKESVSEKK
-349 SNIIFTINDNGIREK
+349 NILG
-364 RKSFAGPLFEPNNIN
+364 LVFEPNTINI
-379 VFENDK
+379 FENDK

-396 DAFHFNFRE
+396 DYFHFKYRE
-405 VQNAL
+405 APNAL

-436 VEDTG
+436 IEDTG

-453 KFRKAIYKNGWY
+453 KFKKAVYKNGWY
-465 ESSFRDFGVFQL
+465 ESSFRDFGMCQL
-477 VKDITPPV
+477 ILDKTPPV
-485 VTPLWGFRDGVDAS
+485 VAPLWGFRDGADVS
-499 NMNRIAFSAIDNT
+499 KTNKIAFSAIDNT

-541 DKYCTPGEHSLELI
+541 DKYCPPGEHSLELI
-555 VRDVVGN
+555 VKDVVGN
-562 ETRKVYRF
+562 ETRKLYRF

>member
-1 MKKLS
+1 MKKYF
-6 LLKNCTFLFLVFLIG
+6 LLIIGVLIG
-21 FESHAQFFP
+21 FASFAQLFP
-30 EKKYPQDFFQWP
+30 KKNYSQNYFQWP
-42 VGTEPGIVANFG
+42 VGTTPGIVANFG

-108 TLYAHLNDFSPDIE
+108 TLYAHLNDFNPEIE
-122 SYIQEQQYK
+122 KYIQEQQYK
-131 LKQWKVQIDV
+131 LKQWRVQIEV
-141 PANLLKVQKG
+141 PANLLKVEKG

-205 RHYSTYEQTPKIY
+205 RRYSTYEQTPKIY

-229 VGGKIKVSTDLV
+229 LGGKIKVNTDKV
-241 SFAISAFDK
+241 SFSISAFDK

-261 SAILFNNGKAITG
+261 SAILFSNNKAITG
-274 FAMDS
+274 FEMDS
-279 ISYDETRYLN
+279 ISYDETRFLN
-289 AHIDF
+289 AHIDH
-294 KTRNNGGPFLQHVS
+294 KTRNNGGPFLQHLS
-308 PLPGYQQGIYKTVK
+308 PLPGYQDGIYKTAK
-322 GENGNIQLQ
+322 GENGIIYLSDDNAH
-331 TEVSNE
+331 E
-337 IKIAVSDAAGNV
+337 IKIEVADANNNSSILKFDLIKEVVS
-349 SNIIFTINDNGIREK
+349 EK
-364 RKSFAGPLFEPNNIN
+364 KIAPGLVFEPNTINI
-379 VFENDK
+379 FENDK

-396 DAFHFNFRE
+396 DYFHFKFRE
-405 VQNAL
+405 APNAL

-436 VEDTG
+436 IEDTG

-446 MISHGRT
+446 MNSHGRT
-453 KFRKAIYKNGWY
+453 KFKKAVYKNGWY

-477 VKDITPPV
+477 ILDKTPPV
-485 VTPLWGFRDGVDAS
+485 VVPLWGFRDGADVS
-499 NMNRIAFSAIDNT
+499 KTNKIAFSAIDNT

-555 VRDVVGN
+555 VKDLVGN
-562 ETRKVYRF
+562 ETRKTYRF

>member
-1 MKKLS
+1 MKKIIYS
-6 LLKNCTFLFLVFLIG
+6 FVLVCFIVPH
-21 FESHAQFFP
+21 FVSAQFFDH
-30 EKKYPQDFFQWP
+30 KAYPQNYFQWP
-42 VGTEPGIVANFG
+42 VGTAPGIVANFG

-65 DCRTESRVNLPVLA
+65 DCRTESRVNLPILA

-108 TLYAHLNDFSPDIE
+108 TLYAHLNDFSPEIE
-122 SYIQEQQYK
+122 NYIQEQQYK
-131 LKQWKVQIDV
+131 LKLWKVQIEV
-141 PANLLKVQKG
+141 PANLLNVKKG
-151 EFIARSGNT
+151 ELIARSGNT

-205 RHYSTYEQTPKIY
+205 RRYSTYEQTPKIY
-218 ALKKINGVYQP
+218 ALKKVNGIYQP
-229 VGGKIKVSTDLV
+229 LGGKIKVNTDQV

-261 SAILFNNGKAITG
+261 SAVIFNNGKAISG

-294 KTRNNGGPFLQHVS
+294 KTRNNGGAFLQHVS
-308 PLPGYQQGIYKTVK
+308 PLPGYQHGIYKTSK
-322 GENGNIQLQ
+322 GENGNVYLQ
-331 TEVSNE
+331 IGVTNE

-349 SNIIFTINDNGIREK
+349 SNIIFTINDDGIREK
-364 RKSFAGPLFEPNNIN
+364 RKSFEGQLFEPNNIN

-396 DAFHFNFRE
+396 DSFHFSFRE
-405 VQNAL
+405 VVTAT
-410 GTAYYLQDDDVPVQ
+410 GPAYYLQDDEVPVQ

-436 VEDTG
+436 IEDTG

-446 MISHGRT
+446 MNSHGKT
-453 KFRKAIYKNGWY
+453 KFKKAVYKNGWY

-477 VKDITPPV
+477 VLDKTPPLV
-485 VTPLWGFRDGVDAS
+485 APLWGFRDGADVS
-499 NMNRIAFSAIDNT
+499 KMNKIAFSAIDNT
-512 QEIVDFTGLLDGQWL
+512 DEIVDFTGLLDGQWL

-555 VRDVVGN
+555 VKDVVGN
-562 ETRKVYRF
+562 ETRKRYRF

>member
-1 MKKLS
+1 MKKIIYS
-6 LLKNCTFLFLVFLIG
+6 FVLVCFIVPH
-21 FESHAQFFP
+21 FVSAQFFDH
-30 EKKYPQDFFQWP
+30 KAYPQNYFQWP
-42 VGTEPGIVANFG
+42 VGTAPGIVANFG

-65 DCRTESRVNLPVLA
+65 DCRTESRVNLPILA

-108 TLYAHLNDFSPDIE
+108 TLYAHLNDFSPEIE
-122 SYIQEQQYK
+122 NYIQEQQYK
-131 LKQWKVQIDV
+131 LKLWKVQIEV
-141 PANLLKVQKG
+141 PANLLNVKKG
-151 EFIARSGNT
+151 ELIARSGNT

-205 RHYSTYEQTPKIY
+205 RRYSTYEQTPKIY
-218 ALKKINGVYQP
+218 ALKKVNGIYQP
-229 VGGKIKVSTDLV
+229 LGGKIKVNTDKV

-261 SAILFNNGKAITG
+261 SAVIFNNGKAISG

-294 KTRNNGGPFLQHVS
+294 KTRNNGGAFLQHVS
-308 PLPGYQQGIYKTVK
+308 PLPGYQHGIYKTSK
-322 GENGNIQLQ
+322 GENGNVYLQ
-331 TEVSNE
+331 IGVTNE

-349 SNIIFTINDNGIREK
+349 SNIIFTINDDGIREK
-364 RKSFAGPLFEPNNIN
+364 RKSFEGQLFEPNNIN

-396 DAFHFNFRE
+396 DSFHFSFRE
-405 VQNAL
+405 VVTAT
-410 GTAYYLQDDDVPVQ
+410 GPAYYLQDDEVPVQ

-436 VEDTG
+436 IEDTG

-446 MISHGRT
+446 MNSHGKT
-453 KFRKAIYKNGWY
+453 KFKKAVYKNGWY

-477 VKDITPPV
+477 VLDKTPPLV
-485 VTPLWGFRDGVDAS
+485 APLWGFRDGADVS
-499 NMNRIAFSAIDNT
+499 KMNKIAFSAIDNT
-512 QEIVDFTGLLDGQWL
+512 DEIVDFTGLLDGKWL

-555 VRDVVGN
+555 VKDVVGN
-562 ETRKVYRF
+562 ETRKRYRF

>member
-1 MKKLS
+1 MKKYLLLIIVSLMGLS
-6 LLKNCTFLFLVFLIG
+6 SF
-21 FESHAQFFP
+21 AQLFP
-30 EKKYPQDFFQWP
+30 ENNYPQHYFQWP
-42 VGTEPGIVANFG
+42 VGTAPGIVANFG

-108 TLYAHLNDFSPDIE
+108 TLYAHLNEFNPEIE
-122 SYIQEQQYK
+122 NYIEEQQYK
-131 LKQWKVQIDV
+131 LKQWKVQIEV
-141 PANLLKVQKG
+141 PANILKVEKG

-176 TDKVLNPLLMG
+176 SDKVLNPLLMG

-205 RHYSTYEQTPKIY
+205 SRYSTYEQSPKIY
-218 ALKKINGVYQP
+218 ALKKVNGVYQP
-229 VGGKIKVSTDLV
+229 LGGKIKVNTDKV

-261 SAILFNNGKAITG
+261 SAILFNNDKAITG
-274 FAMDS
+274 FEMDS
-279 ISYDETRYLN
+279 ISYDETRFLN

-294 KTRNNGGPFLQHVS
+294 KTRNNGGPFLQYLS
-308 PLPGYQQGIYKTVK
+308 PLPGYKDGIYKTAK
-322 GENGNIQLQ
+322 GENGIITLSDENAH
-331 TEVSNE
+331 E
-337 IKIAVSDAAGNV
+337 IKIEVADAKNNSSLLKFDLIKESVS
-349 SNIIFTINDNGIREK
+349 EK
-364 RKSFAGPLFEPNNIN
+364 KNTSGLVFEPNTINI
-379 VFENDK
+379 FENDK

-396 DAFHFNFRE
+396 DYFHFKIRE
-405 VQNAL
+405 APNAL

-436 VEDTG
+436 IEDTG

-446 MISHGRT
+446 MMSHGRT
-453 KFRKAIYKNGWY
+453 KFKKAVYKNGWY
-465 ESSFRDFGVFQL
+465 ESSFRDFGMFQL
-477 VKDITPPV
+477 ILDKTPPV
-485 VTPLWGFRDGVDAS
+485 VAPLWGFRDGADVS
-499 NMNRIAFSAIDNT
+499 KVNKIAFSAVDNT

-555 VRDVVGN
+555 VKDLVGN
-562 ETRKVYRF
+562 TTRKVYRF

>member
-1 MKKLS
+1 MKKIIY
-6 LLKNCTFLFLVFLIG
+6 CFVLVCFIVPH
-21 FESHAQFFP
+21 FVSAQFFDQ
-30 EKKYPQDFFQWP
+30 KAYPQNYFQWP
-42 VGTEPGIVANFG
+42 VGTAPGIVANFG

-65 DCRTESRVNLPVLA
+65 DCRTESRVNLPILA

-108 TLYAHLNDFSPDIE
+108 TLYAHLNDFSPEIE
-122 SYIQEQQYK
+122 NYIQEQQYK
-131 LKQWKVQIDV
+131 LKQWRVQIEV
-141 PANLLKVQKG
+141 PANLLNVKKG
-151 EFIARSGNT
+151 ELIARSGNT

-205 RHYSTYEQTPKIY
+205 RRYSTYEQTPKIY
-218 ALKKINGVYQP
+218 ALKKVNGIYQP
-229 VGGKIKVSTDLV
+229 LGGKIKVNTDQV
-241 SFAISAFDK
+241 SFAISAFDI

-261 SAILFNNGKAITG
+261 SAVLFNNGKAISG

-294 KTRNNGGPFLQHVS
+294 KTRNNGGAFLQHVS
-308 PLPGYQQGIYKTVK
+308 PLPGYQHGIYKTSK
-322 GENGNIQLQ
+322 GENGNVYLQ
-331 TEVSNE
+331 IGVTNE

-349 SNIIFTINDNGIREK
+349 SNIIFTINDEGIREK
-364 RKSFAGPLFEPNNIN
+364 RKSFEGQLFEPNNIN

-396 DAFHFNFRE
+396 DSFHFSFRE
-405 VQNAL
+405 VV
-410 GTAYYLQDDDVPVQ
+410 TATGPAFYLQNDDVPVQ

-436 VEDTG
+436 IEDTG
-441 KIEMK
+441 KIEIK
-446 MISHGRT
+446 MNSHGKT
-453 KFRKAIYKNGWY
+453 KFKKAVYKNGWY

-477 VKDITPPV
+477 VLDNTPPV
-485 VTPLWGFRDGVDAS
+485 VAPLWGFRDGADVS
-499 NMNRIAFSAIDNT
+499 KMNKIAFSAIDNT
-512 QEIVDFTGLLDGQWL
+512 DEIVDFTGLLDGQWL

-555 VRDVVGN
+555 VKDVVGN
-562 ETRKVYRF
+562 ETRKRYRF

>member
-1 MKKLS
+1 MKKN
-6 LLKNCTFLFLVFLIG
+6 LLLIVVLQMGLTSFAQLFPKKN
-21 FESHAQFFP
+21 
-30 EKKYPQDFFQWP
+30 YPQNYFQWP

-108 TLYAHLNDFSPDIE
+108 TLYAHLNDFSPEIE
-122 SYIQEQQYK
+122 NYIQDQQYK
-131 LKQWKVQIDV
+131 LKQWRVQIEV
-141 PANLLKVQKG
+141 PAYLLKVEKG

-205 RHYSTYEQTPKIY
+205 RRYSTYEQTPKIY
-218 ALKKINGVYQP
+218 ALKKVNGVYQP
-229 VGGKIKVSTDLV
+229 LGGKIKVNTNKV

-261 SAILFNNGKAITG
+261 KAIMFNNDKAISG
-274 FAMDS
+274 FEMDS
-279 ISYDETRYLN
+279 ISYDETRFLN

-294 KTRNNGGPFLQHVS
+294 KTRNNGGPFLQHLS
-308 PLPGYQQGIYKTVK
+308 PLPGYQDGIYKIAK
-322 GENGNIQLQ
+322 GENGIIALFDENAHD
-331 TEVSNE
+331 
-337 IKIAVSDAAGNV
+337 IKIEVVDAQNNSSLLKFDLIMEAVL
-349 SNIIFTINDNGIREK
+349 EK
-364 RKSFAGPLFEPNNIN
+364 KNTPGLVFEPNTINI
-379 VFENDK
+379 FENDK

-396 DAFHFNFRE
+396 DNFHFKFRE
-405 VQNAL
+405 APNAL
-410 GTAYYLQDDDVPVQ
+410 GTAYYLHDEDVPVQ
-424 QYYPIKIKGNFN
+424 QYYPIKLKGNFN
-436 VEDTG
+436 IEDTG

-446 MISHGRT
+446 MNSHGRT
-453 KFRKAIYKNGWY
+453 KYKKAVYKNGWY

-477 VKDITPPV
+477 ILDKTPPV
-485 VTPLWGFRDGVDAS
+485 VAPLWGFRDGADVS
-499 NMNRIAFSAIDNT
+499 KLNRIAFSAIDNT

-555 VRDVVGN
+555 VKDVVGN
-562 ETRKVYRF
+562 TTRKVYRF

>member
-1 MKKLS
+1 MKKY
-6 LLKNCTFLFLVFLIG
+6 LLLIIVLLFGSASF
-21 FESHAQFFP
+21 AQLFP
-30 EKKYPQDFFQWP
+30 EKNYPKHYFQWP

-65 DCRTESRVNLPVLA
+65 DCRTESRVNLSVLA

-108 TLYAHLNDFSPDIE
+108 TLYAHLNDFSPEIE
-122 SYIQEQQYK
+122 NYIEEQQYK
-131 LKQWKVQIDV
+131 LKQWRVQIEV
-141 PANLLKVQKG
+141 PADLLKVSKG
-151 EFIARSGNT
+151 QLIARSGNT

-187 FPIEDNIP
+187 FPIEDNIA

-205 RHYSTYEQTPKIY
+205 RRYSTYEQTPKIY
-218 ALKKINGVYQP
+218 ALKKVNGVYQP
-229 VGGKIKVSTDLV
+229 LGGKIKVNTDKV

-261 SAILFNNGKAITG
+261 SAILFNNDKAISG
-274 FAMDS
+274 FEMDS
-279 ISYDETRYLN
+279 ISYDETRFLN

-294 KTRNNGGPFLQHVS
+294 KTRNNGGPFLQYLS
-308 PLPGYQQGIYKTVK
+308 PLPGYKDGIYKTAK
-322 GENGNIQLQ
+322 GENGIITLSDEN
-331 TEVSNE
+331 THD
-337 IKIAVSDAAGNV
+337 IKIEVADAQNNSSVLKFDLVKEAVS
-349 SNIIFTINDNGIREK
+349 EK
-364 RKSFAGPLFEPNNIN
+364 KNTPGLVFEPNTINI
-379 VFENDK
+379 FENDK
-385 VSFYMKDSAIY
+385 FSFYMKDSAIY
-396 DAFHFNFRE
+396 DYFHFKFRE
-405 VQNAL
+405 APNAL

-436 VEDTG
+436 IEDTG

-446 MISHGRT
+446 MNSHGRT
-453 KFRKAIYKNGWY
+453 KFKKAVYKNGWY
-465 ESSFRDFGVFQL
+465 ESSFRDFGMFQL
-477 VKDITPPV
+477 ILDKTPPV
-485 VTPLWGFRDGVDAS
+485 VAPLWGFRDGADVS
-499 NMNRIAFSAIDNT
+499 KINKIAFSAIDNT
-512 QEIVDFTGLLDGQWL
+512 EEIVDFTGLLDGQWL

-555 VRDVVGN
+555 VKDVVGN
-562 ETRKVYRF
+562 TTRKVYRF